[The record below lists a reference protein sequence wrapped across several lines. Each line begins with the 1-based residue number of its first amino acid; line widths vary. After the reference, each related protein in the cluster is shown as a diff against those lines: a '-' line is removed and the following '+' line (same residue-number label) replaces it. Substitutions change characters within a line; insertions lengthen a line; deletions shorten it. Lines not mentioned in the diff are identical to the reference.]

1 MWYYVAE
8 PNTYLVITGAGIK
21 DVSIKKKSWVM
32 PGQKATKISVTP
44 FDFGM
49 NLQAMTKEKLKFSL
63 PAVFTIGPK
72 EDDVDSMRRYATLL
86 TGESDGAPAARGAV
100 PRDIVS
106 TGRNHVQDIVKG
118 IIEGETRS
126 IVSNMTIEEVFASR
140 AEYKKQVI
148 EKVQGEL
155 DQFGLMIYNANVKE
169 LEDTPGSEY
178 FSFMRR
184 KAHESASNQARIDV
198 AQAEAKGKVG
208 EAERQSHAKQE
219 IAKIDAVTA
228 IAETERKTEK
238 ANADFRLEQARIKI
252 EQNLS
257 LERISAGRAAESRD
271 AELMKD
277 LEKKRAE
284 MEIERRRAQDVVKA
298 RIQRESAEQ
307 AAQAAKFKQQME
319 ADGQKYSE
327 QAAAEAAFAKR
338 QRQVDAEAYSVKQ
351 HAQAQLEAAQM
362 EAEAG
367 YQKAAAEARGLS
379 EMAKAYGELA
389 QALGGPQGL
398 MQYFMLKDGMYEK
411 LANANARAVNN
422 LQPKINVW
430 NTGSGAGG
438 DGTGANGAIRDI
450 FQNLPPLMDTIHQ
463 QTGMTPPSWLM
474 QMPQQQHA
482 GGQSNTEEQSNAL
495 QKREKMVN
503 GK

>member
-1 MWYYVAE
+1 MWYHVAE
-8 PNTYLVITGAGIK
+8 PNTYLVITGAGIR
-21 DVSIKKKSWVM
+21 DVSIKKKAWLW
-32 PGQKATKISVTP
+32 PGQRATKISVTP

-49 NLQAMTKEKLKFSL
+49 NLHAMTKEKLKFSL

-72 EDDVDSMRRYATLL
+72 EDDKSAMRRYATLL
-86 TGESDGAPAARGAV
+86 TGESDGAPAARGGNK
-100 PRDIVS
+100 RDGGVVGA
-106 TGRNHVQDIVKG
+106 GRNHVQDIVKG

-198 AQAEAKGKVG
+198 AQAEAKGKIG

-238 ANADFRLEQARIKI
+238 ANADFRLEQARIHI
-252 EQNLS
+252 DQNLS
-257 LERISAGRAAESRD
+257 LERISAERAAESRD

-277 LEKKRAE
+277 LEVKRAE

-298 RIQRESAEQ
+298 RVARESAEQ
-307 AAQAAKFKQQME
+307 AAEAAKFKQRTE
-319 ADGQKYSE
+319 ADAQKYAE
-327 QAAAEAAFAKR
+327 QAAADAAFVKR

-351 HAQAQLEAAQM
+351 QAEALRDAAAM
-362 EAEAG
+362 EAEAA
-367 YQKAAAEARGLS
+367 YQKRAAEARGMS
-379 EMAKAYGELA
+379 EMAKAYGEMA
-389 QALGGPQGL
+389 QVLGGPQGL
-398 MQYFMLKDGMYEK
+398 LQYFMLKDGMYEK
-411 LANANARAVNN
+411 LARANAQAVNN

-430 NTGSGAGG
+430 DTGSGGG
-438 DGTGANGAIRDI
+438 GSGASGAIRDI
-450 FQNLPPLMDTIHQ
+450 FQNLPPLVDTIHQ
-463 QTGMTPPSWLM
+463 QTGMAPPSWLM
-474 QMPQQQHA
+474 QMPQQQ
-482 GGQSNTEEQSNAL
+482 GGSPSNSGEQSKAM

-503 GK
+503 GS